1 MIENGIFVKAMFST
15 NGMPFIV
22 DVGVFIDMITA
33 VMIMGIMVTRI
44 NKKFESISIDKLSRL
59 KG

>member
-1 MIENGIFVKAMFST
+1 MFST